1 MSHLISKLSR
11 KVFAIFVLALIAITA
26 YFSTVSYFETV
37 RNAEETALQHL
48 EGIIQ
53 TFSFQLDQVLES
65 ASGGIDSDI
74 TRSQINQ
81 KLIQANQHNNL
92 KDGMKLILIDEH
104 NNQVE
109 FLGSS
114 GEFKSSQEG
123 PVDFLINQS
132 PSKTTR
138 YGTNESGA
146 EEVFYAIPVSSSL
159 DSKVIGYLF
168 AQESIEKQLT
178 KARSAFVQQIGIG
191 LLVLISIILVGVA
204 SLKRMLRHEVLSKR
218 RFRDVAQLAEDRNAE
233 LETLSHVLRKC
244 DNLIVLTDSSGKIE
258 WVNESYSQKNNF
270 TESEIESF
278 VGRELQEVSHFPRI
292 QEVIDR
298 VVSSGEKWEYESK
311 SYDSK
316 KEEFWASTTVT
327 PIFDENN
334 KVVRLIFIDADITRL
349 KKAERKVSKLA
360 SFATETKRPLIRI
373 RKDGLILFANES
385 GQKLLAHWSVQV
397 NERIEKRSIRSS
409 IDLSIETGSEQR
421 INIELDNRILSMRFT
436 PSEKREYVNVAGEDI
451 TEQQVER
458 EAAKM
463 RFEALEQHQL
473 NMTDSINYAK
483 RIQEAI
489 LPNEDQMRKVFK
501 DSFFWNQPKDIVSG
515 DFFWVQE
522 IVPNKEFL
530 IALADCTG
538 HGVPGAMM
546 SIVGH
551 GILNEIVENEAL
563 KDPAEILRRL
573 NKEVI
578 KSLRQKSKNT
588 TSDGMDIS
596 LAHINLETMEITYSG
611 AFQTLYWM
619 NGKLN
624 AFKGDRQ
631 PIGGVQ
637 HDKNRTFTN
646 HVFKVSK
653 GDALYFTSDG
663 FADQFGGPSNKKFRS
678 SNLED
683 VIRQNHKYSMQAQ
696 SFIYQSIFKKW
707 KGHNEQVDDVSVI
720 GIRF

>member
-1 MSHLISKLSR
+1 MI
-11 KVFAIFVLALIAITA
+11 ALTA
-26 YFSTVSYFETV
+26 YFSTVSYIETV
-37 RNAEETALQHL
+37 RNAEENALQHL
-48 EGIIQ
+48 DGIIQ
-53 TFSFQLDQVLES
+53 TFSLQVDQALTGS
-65 ASGGIDSDI
+65 TGIQSIEDAKDEF
-74 TRSQINQ
+74 TQ
-81 KLIQANQHNNL
+81 KIILANRHNDL
-92 KDGMKLILIDEH
+92 QYGLRMVLIDDHSGE
-104 NNQVE
+104 VE
-109 FLGSS
+109 FLGGDKTAEKAHRDALNYLIEKAPTTKTRFGTSE
-114 GEFKSSQEG
+114 GE
-123 PVDFLINQS
+123 
-132 PSKTTR
+132 R
-138 YGTNESGA
+138 
-146 EEVFYAIPVSSSL
+146 EEVFYAIPVSLLSGSSTRCY
-159 DSKVIGYLF
+159 IF
-168 AQESIEKQLT
+168 ALESIENQLHE
-178 KARSAFVQQIGIG
+178 ARLAFLQRIG
-191 LLVLISIILVGVA
+191 LGILFLVAIIIIGVG
-204 SLKRMLRHEVLSKR
+204 SLKKMLRHEILSKQR
-218 RFRDVAQLAEDRNAE
+218 LRDVAQLAEDRSTE
-233 LETLSHVLRKC
+233 LETLSHVLSKC
-244 DNLIVLTDSSGKIE
+244 DNLIVLTDSAGKIE

-270 TESEIESF
+270 TETEIESF
-278 VGRELQEVSHFPRI
+278 VGRELQEVSHYPRI

-298 VVSSGEKWEYESK
+298 VVESGEKWEYESK
-311 SYDSK
+311 SYDAN

-327 PIFDENN
+327 PIFDKDDN
-334 KVVRLIFIDADITRL
+334 VDRLIFVDADITRL
-349 KKAERKVSKLA
+349 KQAESKVAKLA
-360 SFATETKRPLIRI
+360 SFATETTRPLIRI
-373 RKDGLILFANES
+373 RKDGLILFANQP
-385 GQKLLAHWSVQV
+385 GQKLLEHWNIHV
-397 NERIEKRSIRSS
+397 NEKIEKRSIRA
-409 IDLSIETGSEQR
+409 SIERSLETASEQR

-436 PSEKREYVNVAGEDI
+436 PSEQGDYVNVAGEDI
-451 TEQQVER
+451 TEQQIEK
-458 EAAKM
+458 ETAKL
-463 RFEALEQHQL
+463 RFEELEQHQL
-473 NMTDSINYAK
+473 SMTDSINYAK

-530 IALADCTG
+530 VALADCTG

-551 GILNEIVENEAL
+551 GILNEIVENEGL

-578 KSLRQKSKNT
+578 KSLRQKTKGT

-596 LAHINLETMEITYSG
+596 LAHINMETMEITYSG
-611 AFQTLYWM
+611 AFQTIYWM

-683 VIRQNHKYSMQAQ
+683 IIRQNHKYSMQAQ

-707 KGHNEQVDDVSVI
+707 KGQNEQVDDVSVI